1 MGDKENSDQASTKSN
16 GQPVDKPDASSNGGE
31 HPNGSGDTIEK
42 EQPKFDWVTQRS
54 QCSLPKIFKT
64 LRQEIEQD
72 VKTRNALR
80 PANSPYEFSITEN
93 GSDFSVVLKLN
104 DLRTSVTFS
113 FTDHTIVVRDDKDK
127 TQFEIT
133 IAFDDEGACKLY
145 VNEEERHMWQVRR
158 MALEELMFSGY

>member
-1 MGDKENSDQASTKSN
+1 MGDKENSDQASTKSS
-16 GQPVDKPDASSNGGE
+16 GQPNDKPDANTNGDATKKD
-31 HPNGSGDTIEK
+31 P
-42 EQPKFDWVTQRS
+42 PKFDWVTQRS

-72 VKTRNALR
+72 VKTRNGLR
-80 PANSPYEFSITEN
+80 PANSPYEFSVVEN
-93 GSDFSVVLKLN
+93 GSDFSVALKLN
-104 DLRTSVTFS
+104 GMQTSVTFS
-113 FTDHTIVVRDDKDK
+113 LTDHTIVVRDDKDK
-127 TQFEIT
+127 TQFEVT